1 MLIRDN
7 AIDGGKGFD
16 WGKVST
22 DYAKYRDIYPKEFY
36 EKILDRGL
44 CKDGQSILDIGT
56 GTGVLPRNLYPYGGK
71 WTGIDISA
79 EQIEQT
85 KKLSV
90 GMDIDYETVATEN
103 INFPIES
110 FDVVTACQC
119 FWYFDHEKVMPKLCQ
134 MLKPGG
140 KLLVLYMAWLPY
152 EDYIAGKSEELV
164 LKYSPVWSGAREKMH
179 PIQIPDCYNLKFN
192 VVYHEEY
199 TLNVHFT
206 RETWNGRMKACRGV
220 GASLSDAELQAWEE
234 EHLKMLSEIAPEEF
248 DVKHY
253 AALAELQVKK

>member
-1 MLIRDN
+1 MRYPIHKKVEKKTEKSKSQRVFELI
-7 AIDGGKGFD
+7 GKLILALPFLIAFVIFMIF
-16 WGKVST
+16 GK
-22 DYAKYRDIYPKEFY
+22 
-36 EKILDRGL
+36 
-44 CKDGQSILDIGT
+44 
-56 GTGVLPRNLYPYGGK
+56 
-71 WTGIDISA
+71 
-79 EQIEQT
+79 
-85 KKLSV
+85 
-90 GMDIDYETVATEN
+90 
-103 INFPIES
+103 
-110 FDVVTACQC
+110 CQC

>member
-79 EQIEQT
+79 EQIEQA

-164 LKYSPVWSGAREKMH
+164 LKYSPVWSGAR
-179 PIQIPDCYNLKFN
+179 
-192 VVYHEEY
+192 
-199 TLNVHFT
+199 
-206 RETWNGRMKACRGV
+206 
-220 GASLSDAELQAWEE
+220 
-234 EHLKMLSEIAPEEF
+234 
-248 DVKHY
+248 
-253 AALAELQVKK
+253 

>member
-1 MLIRDN
+1 ME
-7 AIDGGKGFD
+7 
-16 WGKVST
+16 WGK
-22 DYAKYRDIYPKEFY
+22 R
-36 EKILDRGL
+36 
-44 CKDGQSILDIGT
+44 
-56 GTGVLPRNLYPYGGK
+56 
-71 WTGIDISA
+71 
-79 EQIEQT
+79 
-85 KKLSV
+85 
-90 GMDIDYETVATEN
+90 
-103 INFPIES
+103 
-110 FDVVTACQC
+110 
-119 FWYFDHEKVMPKLCQ
+119 
-134 MLKPGG
+134 
-140 KLLVLYMAWLPY
+140 
-152 EDYIAGKSEELV
+152 
-164 LKYSPVWSGAREKMH
+164 KMH